1 MELFYNIV
9 SPPSRSVLMLAK
21 HLGIESELTMK
32 SVNLRAGEHMTED
45 YVQMN
50 PQHCV
55 PTLLTEDGVAIW
67 ESNAIL
73 IYLAERFDQEE
84 KVYSKDLAKRAQINQ
99 RLCFD
104 LGTLYKNIRAYYG
117 PLAMGR
123 SKPSED
129 LLKQI
134 DQSVGYLE
142 GFLSKTQFVA
152 ADSLTIADFAVIT
165 SVTVASALKHDFSK
179 FPNVTRWI
187 ADCKGSI
194 VGFEEITKKA
204 EDTWKATLEEN
215 IHAYVM
221 DLYYTIVSP
230 PSRSVLLLAKQLG
243 VELNLK
249 NLNLAGGEHLTEDFR
264 KVNPQHCV
272 PTLVTEDGVA
282 IWESNAILVYL
293 AERFDLEGA
302 IYPKDLTKR
311 AVVQQRLCFDLGTLY
326 KNIRAYYGP
335 LALGLGTPGEDVL
348 KQVDQALEIL
358 ESFLA
363 NSKFV
368 AGDSL
373 TLADFAVITSVTVAS
388 TMKHDM
394 GKFPNVTRWVDL
406 CKVTISGAKKRAVI
420 NQRLYF
426 DMGTLYQR
434 FALHYYPQ
442 VLEGKPAPEGTF
454 KQFEDALQF
463 LETFL
468 AQSKYLAGDSLT
480 IADISLLATITTF
493 KVAAGLDLSRYG
505 NIERWYGLV
514 SASVAGHD
522 EICVQGSKQFAPFFI
537 NAKQ

>member
-1 MELFYNIV
+1 MLRLKVIIGNQTKNNSPPDLKFAQLMTSHRRSETFGEIALERSEKCAIVILRFLFEFLKSLTTEWTHEDLDRLRRRRLGHKQLTLQSDYSDISQPRRGALVQSSVFIVSQESMELFYNIV

-204 EDTWKATLEEN
+204 EDTWKATLEE
-215 IHAYVM
+215 
-221 DLYYTIVSP
+221 
-230 PSRSVLLLAKQLG
+230 K
-243 VELNLK
+243 
-249 NLNLAGGEHLTEDFR
+249 
-264 KVNPQHCV
+264 
-272 PTLVTEDGVA
+272 
-282 IWESNAILVYL
+282 
-293 AERFDLEGA
+293 
-302 IYPKDLTKR
+302 
-311 AVVQQRLCFDLGTLY
+311 
-326 KNIRAYYGP
+326 
-335 LALGLGTPGEDVL
+335 
-348 KQVDQALEIL
+348 
-358 ESFLA
+358 
-363 NSKFV
+363 
-368 AGDSL
+368 
-373 TLADFAVITSVTVAS
+373 
-388 TMKHDM
+388 
-394 GKFPNVTRWVDL
+394 
-406 CKVTISGAKKRAVI
+406 
-420 NQRLYF
+420 
-426 DMGTLYQR
+426 
-434 FALHYYPQ
+434 
-442 VLEGKPAPEGTF
+442 
-454 KQFEDALQF
+454 
-463 LETFL
+463 
-468 AQSKYLAGDSLT
+468 
-480 IADISLLATITTF
+480 
-493 KVAAGLDLSRYG
+493 
-505 NIERWYGLV
+505 
-514 SASVAGHD
+514 
-522 EICVQGSKQFAPFFI
+522 
-537 NAKQ
+537 